1 LAPPNYISPIL
12 NLSHINALIKKEIL
26 LEFRQKTALNG
37 ILLYVISTVFVC
49 YLCFRNIVDPGVWNA
64 LFWVIMLFGAIN
76 TASKSFVN
84 ETKGRAIY
92 NYTVYSPQAMIIS
105 KMVYNILLMCM
116 VNLVTL
122 LFYCWFIGSL
132 VQDMGLFIVVI
143 LLSSMALSGMLTLVS
158 GISGKAGGSF
168 TLMAILSFPVTLPL
182 LLVAIKV
189 SKNAADGLALS
200 VSLSYIMVLALINVI
215 VFVLAFLLFP
225 YLWRD

>member
-1 LAPPNYISPIL
+1 MQSFSDIL
-12 NLSHINALIKKEIL
+12 NLHHINTLLRKEFL

-49 YLCFRNIVDPGVWNA
+49 YLSFKHIVDPGVWNA
-64 LFWVIMLFGAIN
+64 LFWVILLFGAIN
-76 TASKSFVN
+76 TASKSFSN
-84 ETKGRAIY
+84 EARGRAIY
-92 NYTVYSPQAMIIS
+92 NYSIYSPQAMILS
-105 KMVYNILLMCM
+105 KMLYNSLLMCA
-116 VNLVTL
+116 VNLITL

-132 VQDMGLFIVVI
+132 VQDLPLFVLTI
-143 LLSSMALSGMLTLVS
+143 LLSSIALSGMLTLVA

>member
-1 LAPPNYISPIL
+1 MLNFAKLSPIL
-12 NLSHINALIKKEIL
+12 NFTHISALLKKELL

-37 ILLYVISTVFVC
+37 ILLYAVSTVFVC
-49 YLCFRNIVDPGVWNA
+49 YLSFKNIVDPGVWNA
-64 LFWVIMLFGAIN
+64 LFWVILLFGAIN
-76 TASKSFVN
+76 TASKSFSN
-84 ETKGRAIY
+84 EVRGRAIY
-92 NYTVYSPQAMIIS
+92 NYSIYSPQAMIVS
-105 KMVYNILLMCM
+105 KMIYNILLMCV
-116 VNLVTL
+116 VNLITL

-132 VQDMGLFIVVI
+132 VQDMPLFVLTIV
-143 LLSSMALSGMLTLVS
+143 LSSMALSGMLTLVA
-158 GISGKAGGSF
+158 GISGKAGGNF

-200 VSLSYIMVLALINVI
+200 VSLSYILVLALINVI